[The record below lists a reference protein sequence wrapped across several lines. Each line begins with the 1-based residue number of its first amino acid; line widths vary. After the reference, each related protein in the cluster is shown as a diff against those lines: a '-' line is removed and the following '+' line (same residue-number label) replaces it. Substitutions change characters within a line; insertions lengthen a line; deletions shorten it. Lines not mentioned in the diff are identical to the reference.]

1 MGNGA
6 DRTVHEGTD
15 VRFGQLR
22 GLWIALLFLGLGSGT
37 AAGTASGPM
46 TLTVHVVGGSTKTT
60 LRLQPGYATVLRADH
75 RVETVAIGDPRLV
88 TATTVKRG
96 QDVYDLVLQPQTA
109 TGVTNMIVWLGDL
122 TSIWEITIG
131 PGQRTAD
138 IVYVVTAAPAVTQ
151 SKPPSL
157 QAVPSPAPESAGADP
172 ASPLPT
178 AGRSSA
184 EGGTSP
190 RPEAHSPKAEVP
202 SMGEQYLE
210 AQQTLK
216 DATGIFQLS
225 RGRGG
230 IAIRYRIT
238 NRSGMDFSIRP
249 NGILVRVNER
259 LVPFGMSRDN
269 ADRGRPTILPPG
281 TTEAGVIRAPAKAP
295 RQVEVIFSV
304 FPAERN
310 PRRPSRMVPTTFQL
324 MFAGL
329 ERLASSS
336 P

>member
-1 MGNGA
+1 MSSC
-6 DRTVHEGTD
+6 RY
-15 VRFGQLR
+15 R
-22 GLWIALLFLGLGSGT
+22 GLWVALLILAFGSGT
-37 AAGTASGPM
+37 AASGASGPI
-46 TLTVHVVGGSTKTT
+46 TLTVHVFGGSTKTA

-122 TSIWEITIG
+122 TSIWDITIG

-138 IVYVVTAAPAVTQ
+138 IVYVVTVPPALSQ
-151 SKPPSL
+151 STPPSL
-157 QAVPSPAPESAGADP
+157 PTLRSQVSAPEPAGTA
-172 ASPLPT
+172 AVYSPPT
-178 AGRSSA
+178 VGPSSA
-184 EGGTSP
+184 EGGTLP
-190 RPEAHSPKAEVP
+190 RSDAHSPKAEAP
-202 SMGEQYLE
+202 TMGERSLE
-210 AQQTLK
+210 AQQILR

-230 IAIRYRIT
+230 ITIRYRIT
-238 NRSGMDFSIRP
+238 NRSAADFSIRP
-249 NGILVRVNER
+249 NGILVRVDGR
-259 LVPFGMSRDN
+259 LVPFGMSRNN
-269 ADRGRPTILPPG
+269 ADKGRPAILPPG
-281 TTEAGVIRAPAKAP
+281 TTEAGVIRAPAKTP

-304 FPAERN
+304 FPVDADRQH
-310 PRRPSRMVPTTFQL
+310 PSRMVPTTFQL